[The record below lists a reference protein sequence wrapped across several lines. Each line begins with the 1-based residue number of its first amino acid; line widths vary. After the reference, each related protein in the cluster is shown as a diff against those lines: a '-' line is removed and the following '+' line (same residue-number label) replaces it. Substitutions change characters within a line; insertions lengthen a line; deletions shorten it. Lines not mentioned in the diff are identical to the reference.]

1 MKKLWTVGLLL
12 TIGGIGMTVVGLG
25 ISKYTKDSLYED
37 RKRNGEVIKV
47 VENSYEIPNQLV
59 IDVDT
64 CDIKIIEET
73 KKAQVTIQY
82 PNDYE
87 VSATKEKLSVQP
99 LEGEVRQKTPW
110 YRKFMWNGFISM
122 KDDRSTNTIVVG
134 IPKNYKGEIQIESN
148 EGDISWENL
157 DARINNLFITVAFG
171 DVKLEHVQVKN
182 KARLQI
188 DSGDL
193 KLYNLDVEKEI
204 EIENMYGDISMNQ
217 IKANHILVSSDSG
230 DIQMS
235 GIHIDSLRMEMLY
248 GDLALRDVKGK
259 QLIVKSQSGDIA
271 TKSLDLNKISIEG
284 EYGDISCKDLAGSY
298 EDYKILT
305 NTKYGDCNIDPK
317 LEGKKVLEI
326 RTNSGDINGSFTSK

>member
-1 MKKLWTVGLLL
+1 MKKLWIAGFLL

-25 ISKYTKDSLYED
+25 ISKYTKDSLYYD
-37 RKRNGEVIKV
+37 RKENGEAIQVI
-47 VENSYEIPNQLV
+47 EDSYEIPNQLV
-59 IDVDT
+59 LDVDT
-64 CDIKIIEET
+64 CNIKLREET
-73 KKAQVTIQY
+73 KKEQVTIQY
-82 PNDYE
+82 PSDYE
-87 VSATKEKLSVQP
+87 VSATKEKLSIQP
-99 LEGEVRQKTPW
+99 IQGEERQKTPW
-110 YRKFMWNGFISM
+110 YRRIMWNEFLNM

-134 IPKNYKGEIQIESN
+134 IPKKYKGEIQIESN
-148 EGDISWENL
+148 VGDISWANI
-157 DARINNLFITVAFG
+157 DARIKELSIKVAFG
-171 DVKLEHVQVKN
+171 DVKFEHVQVKN
-182 KARLQI
+182 KARLQV

-193 KLYNLDVEKEI
+193 KLYDFDIEKEL
-204 EIENMYGDISMNQ
+204 EVETMYGDISMNQ
-217 IKANHILVSSDSG
+217 IKASNMSVASNSG